1 MDPLRAIYLFSHLL
15 MAPCPCLF
23 SKPYQRRGEKGEIGE
38 ERGRR
43 GREGRGGERR
53 EDRVV
58 ERRDD
63 SGNGITVCAVE

>member
-1 MDPLRAIYLFSHLL
+1 

-23 SKPYQRRGEKGEIGE
+23 SKPYQRKGERGERGE

-63 SGNGITVCAVE
+63 SGNGMASQYVQWNDVHVEGVL